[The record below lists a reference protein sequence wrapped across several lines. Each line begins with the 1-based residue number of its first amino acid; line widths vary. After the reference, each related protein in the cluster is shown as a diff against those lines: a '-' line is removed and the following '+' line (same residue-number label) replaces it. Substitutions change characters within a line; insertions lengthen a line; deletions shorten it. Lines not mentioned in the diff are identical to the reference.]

1 MRTLVQRLIYHK
13 WFYGFLMLALWIDSW
28 TDMADL
34 SERFSLRE
42 LVSLV
47 LSVIGAL
54 LVTLVFVDLQLR
66 WPPKKAQEGN
76 GDRTRGG

>member
-1 MRTLVQRLIYHK
+1 MRTLVQRLIYRK

-28 TDMADL
+28 TDITEF
-34 SERFSLRE
+34 SERRSLRE

-54 LVTLVFVDLQLR
+54 LVSAIFVDLQLR
-66 WPPKKAQEGN
+66 WPPKMEQGID
-76 GDRTRGG
+76 GDHTRGG